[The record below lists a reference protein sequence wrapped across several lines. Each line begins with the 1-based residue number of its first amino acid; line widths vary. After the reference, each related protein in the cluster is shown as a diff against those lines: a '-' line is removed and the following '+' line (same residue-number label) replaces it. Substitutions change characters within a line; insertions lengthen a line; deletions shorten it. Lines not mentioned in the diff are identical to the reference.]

1 MSYSEIIFS
10 DLYEK
15 LEKTIAN
22 VEKDPFGSIKNE
34 IETHIE
40 DGKEDSYG
48 THDKLADVVVK
59 KGIQTRILK
68 LERELVEYLTDPKAI
83 FPCDQCVFE
92 ASTKN
97 DLSKHK
103 YYMHVKQEEDKGGL
117 WNTTEI
123 ITPKGSFWFNWK
135 LNSATSVRESYKL
148 N

>member
-48 THDKLADVVVK
+48 TLDNLADVEVK

-68 LERELVEYLTDPKAI
+68 LERELVEYLTHPKNFLVTNVVMRHQQRMI
-83 FPCDQCVFE
+83 
-92 ASTKN
+92 S
-97 DLSKHK
+97 
-103 YYMHVKQEEDKGGL
+103 
-117 WNTTEI
+117 
-123 ITPKGSFWFNWK
+123 
-135 LNSATSVRESYKL
+135 LNIKTICM
-148 N
+148 